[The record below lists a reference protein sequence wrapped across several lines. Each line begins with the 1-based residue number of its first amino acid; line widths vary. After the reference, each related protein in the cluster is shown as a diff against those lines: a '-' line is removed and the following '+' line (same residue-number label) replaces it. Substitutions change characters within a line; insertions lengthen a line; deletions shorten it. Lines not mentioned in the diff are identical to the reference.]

1 MTSTSWL
8 LNSNIFSCYRPE
20 NSSSVAIAQDHSN
33 LTHLLWTIL
42 PVVDHPPLQLQVVET
57 VVKLLH
63 CLNPFVVVQYGGFLK
78 GWYPT
83 TFGFPTKNDHFDVFW
98 GYHHLRKHP
107 YIYET
112 SSVYHVHGDTRHG
125 EVDRTVGWLSQ
136 PGFKGYG
143 SRWVLW
149 LLRREKNNAQVVQSF
164 GEAFEMWAKCF
175 EGCFFFVEIHRFY
188 WSQTSWN

>member
-1 MTSTSWL
+1 MIFSMQLKWIWGGWKTYIRVMTSTSWL

-107 YIYET
+107 YIWNIKRVSCAWGYPT
-112 SSVYHVHGDTRHG
+112 WWSWPNGGMAFPARLQ
-125 EVDRTVGWLSQ
+125 RLWLSVSSLAASAR
-136 PGFKGYG
+136 K
-143 SRWVLW
+143 
-149 LLRREKNNAQVVQSF
+149 K
-164 GEAFEMWAKCF
+164 
-175 EGCFFFVEIHRFY
+175 
-188 WSQTSWN
+188 